1 MGTDGPILVGGMGEP
16 QGRSVTD
23 PGLEL
28 ERVIEAWSETTERWR
43 GGLAGVSDE
52 ALWWQP
58 FRKSHSIGGILLHL
72 ADVEGQWFE
81 EGLRGTPRSQDELD
95 VVFGGEV
102 RPPHGEWIEPP
113 RWPLDRYFE
122 VLDWIRARSLAAIRQ
137 IGDSEHV
144 FDGPDG
150 HTTIAKATRFM
161 AYHEA
166 YHAGQAMLHRLH
178 FDWGGVEP
186 A

>member
-16 QGRSVTD
+16 QARPVSN
-23 PGLEL
+23 PALEL
-28 ERVIEAWSETTERWR
+28 ERVIDAWSETTERWR
-43 GGLAGVSDE
+43 TGMAGVSDE
-52 ALWWQP
+52 AVWWQP

-81 EGLRGTPRSQDELD
+81 ECLRDTPRSPHELELL
-95 VVFGGEV
+95 FGGAEQ
-102 RPPHGEWIEPP
+102 PPKGEWIEPP
-113 RWPLDRYFE
+113 RWPLAQYFE
-122 VLDWIRARSLAAIRQ
+122 VLDWIRARSIAAIRRAGD
-137 IGDSEHV
+137 IGHT
-144 FDGPDG
+144 FNGPDG
-150 HTTIAKATRFM
+150 TTTIDKAVRFI

>member
-1 MGTDGPILVGGMGEP
+1 MGEP
-16 QGRSVTD
+16 LERPVSN
-23 PGLEL
+23 PSLEL
-28 ERVIEAWSETTERWR
+28 ECVIDAWAETTDRWR
-43 GGLAGVSDE
+43 AGLAGVSDE
-52 ALWWQP
+52 AVWWQP

-81 EGLRGTPRSQDELD
+81 EGLRGTPRSEHELEM
-95 VVFGGEV
+95 VFGRAE
-102 RPPHGEWIEPP
+102 RPPIGEWIEPP
-113 RWPLDRYFE
+113 HWPLAQYFE
-122 VLDWIRARSLAAIRQ
+122 VLDWIRVRSLAAIRRA
-137 IGDSEHV
+137 GDPDHT
-144 FDGPDG
+144 FTGPDG
-150 HTTIAKATRFM
+150 PTTIAKAVRFM